1 MEFVIAEDH
10 WMSMYVVNNNSKQ
23 LPLVF
28 EKDDPEL
35 IEKSFLY
42 NAFSHEERNVIEN
55 NWVAFF
61 FHNFAFFS
69 PEFKFYEKVNEMYW
83 PVLSFVQVRNGKK
96 YHFTAAVESKKYP
109 FIGY

>member
-10 WMSMYVVNNNSKQ
+10 RMSMYVVNNNSNQ

-42 NAFSHEERNVIEN
+42 NAFTPEERKIIE
-55 NWVAFF
+55 
-61 FHNFAFFS
+61 
-69 PEFKFYEKVNEMYW
+69 
-83 PVLSFVQVRNGKK
+83 
-96 YHFTAAVESKKYP
+96 T
-109 FIGY
+109 